1 MTIPNL
7 SPLAPQKK
15 SMMTGEDPH
24 FPFWILTHM
33 RLYIYIY
40 ILLLPI
46 YIHWWLRYVKISKWL
61 LIQPDFSAFSARTF
75 QAVPCFPA
83 LAEVPMWFSTEITE
97 QQTHGVDE
105 QDQASTRKRDS
116 KHQKMGIES
125 FKLIEPSKKKIQK
138 HLWPSKD
145 GTQVEA
151 MTMGTTCGAWLRK
164 RFQVTFEVIDETY
177 TDVGLLLSF
186 QFPQTDVFFLN
197 IS

>member
-33 RLYIYIY
+33 RLYIYI
-40 ILLLPI
+40 LLLPI
-46 YIHWWLRYVKISKWL
+46 YIHWWLKYVKISKWL

-125 FKLIEPSKKKIQK
+125 FKLIEPSKKKSRNIYGPVRMAPKLKPWPWAQLVEPGFGKDSKSRLRLLMK
-138 HLWPSKD
+138 HILMLDCCCHS
-145 GTQVEA
+145 
-151 MTMGTTCGAWLRK
+151 
-164 RFQVTFEVIDETY
+164 
-177 TDVGLLLSF
+177 SF
-186 QFPQTDVFFLN
+186 LKQMCFF
-197 IS
+197 

>member
-1 MTIPNL
+1 M
-7 SPLAPQKK
+7 
-15 SMMTGEDPH
+15 
-24 FPFWILTHM
+24 
-33 RLYIYIY
+33 
-40 ILLLPI
+40 
-46 YIHWWLRYVKISKWL
+46 VKICQDL
-61 LIQPDFSAFSARTF
+61 QMIADSARLF
-75 QAVPCFPA
+75 CLFCQDLPSRAV
-83 LAEVPMWFSTEITE
+83 FSSPSWSADVILHGDHRAANSWGWRTRSGFNQEKGFKASKDGDWKL
-97 QQTHGVDE
+97 QTDW
-105 QDQASTRKRDS
+105 T
-116 KHQKMGIES
+116 IE
-125 FKLIEPSKKKIQK
+125 KKIQK